1 MEPITPE
8 RFEEALA
15 KALREGDP
23 RVGLFGPHSKVWE
36 VNRYS
41 LIFLGAG
48 RAALLQLAH
57 PMVAL
62 GVAHHSRAS
71 HDPLGR
77 FRGTFVQV
85 FPMIFGDLA

>member
-41 LIFLGAG
+41 LIF
-48 RAALLQLAH
+48 
-57 PMVAL
+57 
-62 GVAHHSRAS
+62 
-71 HDPLGR
+71 
-77 FRGTFVQV
+77 FRNSENKKRKGKRIETN
-85 FPMIFGDLA
+85 GKRKKG